1 MGRWNTVLALWSSS
15 VVSLQVVAGRRFKKV
30 IGCARRRLG
39 AVCLVM
45 WPVVCM
51 SVPRSPTPRLDSSS
65 EELSSSS
72 EEWSS
77 QYDRAVWA
85 SMRRLPENWP
95 WGWVPSFSNLGLLD
109 ACSYKSSECYH
120 PDGVEIYSVIRLLI
134 FWMLYFLIFSHTYG
148 LSWYN
153 FMYLGWPSICTLWR
167 LITPPS

>member
-30 IGCARRRLG
+30 IGCSRRRLG

-51 SVPRSPTPRLDSSS
+51 RVPRFPTPRLDSSS
-65 EELSSSS
+65 EELSSSSS

-85 SMRRLPENWP
+85 SMRRLPENWS

-109 ACSYKSSECYH
+109 ACSNKSSVCNH
-120 PDGVEIYSVIRLLI
+120 PDDVVIYSVIRLFLNAF
-134 FWMLYFLIFSHTYG
+134 FWYLYTHTLMDWVDIIVCIWGDLPYVC
-148 LSWYN
+148 YKKPN
-153 FMYLGWPSICTLWR
+153 
-167 LITPPS
+167 